1 MLSNGQ
7 DRKMWLT
14 RALSQKVCLS
24 LSEALEKTVK
34 YATEKVLPAA
44 EIEKSLNAEH
54 KLAVKK
60 NCAKDQSANNFVDE
74 SKNTKKTATLLCNSV
89 NIKYGKSWI
98 IQFLTADTKH
108 SCEISTSRE
117 NFHVI
122 LSALVTQCKHAHWNI
137 TELSDWVDN

>member
-14 RALSQKVCLS
+14 RALCQKVCIS
-24 LSEALEKTVK
+24 LSEALEKTLDYSAK
-34 YATEKVLPAA
+34 EVLPAS
-44 EIEKSLNAEH
+44 EIEKSLNTEH
-54 KLAVKK
+54 KLAIEK
-60 NCAKDQSANNFVDE
+60 NSAKDQSTNNFGNE
-74 SKNTKKTATLLCNSV
+74 SKNIKKTATLLCSSV
-89 NIKYGKSWI
+89 NIKYGKLWI

-122 LSALVTQCKHAHWNI
+122 LSALLTQCRHAHWNI
-137 TELSDWVDN
+137 TSLSPWVRN

>member
-14 RALSQKVCLS
+14 RALCQRVCIS
-24 LSEALEKTVK
+24 LSETLEKTVDNVTK
-34 YATEKVLPAA
+34 EALPAT
-44 EIEKSLNAEH
+44 EIEKLLNTEY

-60 NCAKDQSANNFVDE
+60 NCAKDQLENNFVDE
-74 SKNTKKTATLLCNSV
+74 NKNTKKTATLLCNSV
-89 NIKYGKSWI
+89 NIKYGKLWI

-137 TELSDWVDN
+137 TDLSDWVDN